1 MSRNNIHI
9 WGSNPYVL
17 EWFTVFLQGL
27 ERQTQCIATRPI
39 ERNQVRGGQY
49 FHKAARSV
57 LVNSVENR
65 D

>member
-1 MSRNNIHI
+1 MSGNNIHI

-17 EWFTVFLQGL
+17 ESFTVFLQGL
-27 ERQTQCIATRPI
+27 ERQPHCIAARSI

-49 FHKAARSV
+49 FPNAERSV